1 MTDNEQKT
9 KITKRA
15 FNKLIEANFTS
26 GMTMMLMDQLNFL
39 TDSYKMREKQILK
52 NSISQLDKM
61 LKQAKF
67 TEDQQD
73 HLMSISD
80 ALHDEVYE
88 LKKEYRKQISGHFE
102 IVV

>member
-9 KITKRA
+9 KITKQA
-15 FNKLIEANFTS
+15 LNKLIEANFTS
-26 GMTMMLMDQLNFL
+26 GMTSMLMDQLNFL

-73 HLMSISD
+73 HMMSISD
-80 ALHDEVYE
+80 AMHDKIYDV
-88 LKKEYRKQISGHFE
+88 KQEYRKQISVHFE
-102 IVV
+102 IVG